1 MKNQFSNFKSI
12 NFKEA
17 ILGLIITVG
26 VALLDLVWQGA
37 NPMIIHLQKTLEF
50 DISLF
55 TSQVNWESAW
65 DTASATAVVFVTAIF
80 YSGEKKTD

>member
-1 MKNQFSNFKSI
+1 MENQFSKFKSI

-26 VALLDLVWQGA
+26 VALLDLAWQGT
-37 NPMIIHLQKTLEF
+37 NPMIVHLQKTLEF

-55 TSQVNWESAW
+55 TSKVNWGSAW
-65 DTASATAVVFVTAIF
+65 DTASVTAVAFVTAIF